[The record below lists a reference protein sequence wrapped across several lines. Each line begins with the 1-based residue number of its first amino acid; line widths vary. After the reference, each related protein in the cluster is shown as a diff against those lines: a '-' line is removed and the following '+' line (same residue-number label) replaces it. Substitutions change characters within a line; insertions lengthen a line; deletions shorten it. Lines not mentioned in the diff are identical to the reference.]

1 MPDNDIEELKK
12 QVTKE
17 VKVLA
22 QTTDND
28 CKKAKPL
35 REEEAEL
42 ARKKEPSDGD
52 KKRAVDLRKA
62 LQDLEK
68 SYLTQADSTG
78 ERINK
83 LLKTAV
89 PDDKKAVP
97 EWQKGM
103 DKWYRD
109 MLEKEAGLDVGKDL
123 KVTGKISIKD
133 KEAFIFLN
141 GKF

>member
-1 MPDNDIEELKK
+1 MPDNDIDQCKK
-12 QVTKE
+12 QVAKE
-17 VKVLA
+17 IQLLA
-22 QTTDND
+22 QNTQQV

-35 REEEAEL
+35 RAEEAEL
-42 ARKKEPSDGD
+42 AKKKAPSADD

-68 SYLTQADSTG
+68 SYLTQTESAS
-78 ERINK
+78 ERINRI
-83 LLKTAV
+83 LKTSV
-89 PDDKKAVP
+89 PTGKEDIP

-109 MLEKEAGLDVGKDL
+109 LLQKESGLDLGNDL
-123 KVTGKISIKD
+123 RLTGELSIKD
-133 KEAFIFLN
+133 KKAMIILK

>member
-1 MPDNDIEELKK
+1 MANSDLEACKK
-12 QVTKE
+12 QVAKE
-17 VKVLA
+17 IKA
-22 QTTDND
+22 FGQQTEQI

-42 ARKKEPSDGD
+42 AKKKDPSSDE
-52 KKRAVDLRKA
+52 KQRAVDLRKA

-68 SYLTQADSTG
+68 SYLTQADSAS

-83 LLKTAV
+83 ILKTNV
-89 PDDKKAVP
+89 PDDKKEIP

-103 DKWYRD
+103 APWYRE
-109 MLEKEAGLDVGKDL
+109 MLQKEAGLDLGKDVKL
-123 KVTGKISIKD
+123 TGDISIKD
-133 KEAFIFLN
+133 QKVMIMLN